1 MTVQAE
7 VFRIDSI
14 GKGCLAIM
22 AHPASAASVASTISE
37 IAALGFHQVVS
48 LLEPAE
54 ADALGLAH
62 EAELVTAQSMKF
74 VSFAIP
80 DMGLPAS
87 GEEFARLAQNLFGEI
102 EAGTNTLIH
111 CRGGIGRSGLLA
123 AAVLLRSGKDVQ
135 EAFAQVSLMRGRRV
149 PETTQQGAWL
159 RANHKAITNGVGQV
173 TTSIST

>member
-1 MTVQAE
+1 MTNQIE

-22 AHPASAASVASTISE
+22 AHPASAGNAAATIAE
-37 IAALGFHQVVS
+37 IAALNFHQVVS

-54 ADALGLAH
+54 ADALGLAR
-62 EAELVTAQSMKF
+62 EAELVTAQSMNY

-80 DMGLPAS
+80 DMNQPACS
-87 GEEFARLAQNLFGEI
+87 EDFAQLAQRLFSEI

-123 AAVLLRSGKDVQ
+123 AAVLLIGGRSIQ
-135 EAFAQVSLMRGRRV
+135 AAFAQVSRIRRMPV
-149 PETTQQGAWL
+149 PETPQQAAWL
-159 RANHKAITNGVGQV
+159 QTNLAVITRAVDRVSRSA
-173 TTSIST
+173 SA

>member
-1 MTVQAE
+1 MTVLAE

-22 AHPASAASVASTISE
+22 AHPASTGNVASTISE

-54 ADALGLAH
+54 ADALGLAR
-62 EAELVTAQSMKF
+62 EAELVTARSMKF
-74 VSFAIP
+74 ISFAIP
-80 DMGLPAS
+80 DMGLPACS
-87 GEEFARLAQNLFGEI
+87 EDFMRLAQLLFTEI

-123 AAVLLRSGKDVQ
+123 AAVLLQGGKDVQ
-135 EAFAQVSLMRGRRV
+135 AAFAQVSRMRGRQV
-149 PETTQQGAWL
+149 PETAQQGDWL
-159 RANHKAITNGVGQV
+159 QANHEAITNMPEPV
-173 TTSIST
+173 TTSISR

>member
-1 MTVQAE
+1 MTDQTE

-22 AHPASAASVASTISE
+22 AHPASAASVAGTISE

-54 ADALGLAH
+54 VDALGLAQ

-74 VSFAIP
+74 ISFAIP
-80 DMGLPAS
+80 DMGLPACS
-87 GEEFARLAQNLFGEI
+87 EEFTRLAQNLFTEI

-123 AAVLLRSGKDVQ
+123 TAVLMQGGKDVHA
-135 EAFAQVSLMRGRRV
+135 AFAQVSLMRGRRV
-149 PETTQQGAWL
+149 PETTQQGDWL
-159 RANHKAITNGVGQV
+159 RANHEAITHGVERV

>member
-1 MTVQAE
+1 MTNQAE
-7 VFRIDSI
+7 VFRIDTT

-22 AHPASAASVASTISE
+22 AHPAVTGSVASTIAE

-54 ADALGLAH
+54 ANALGLAE

-74 VSFAIP
+74 ISYAIP
-80 DMGLPAS
+80 DMGLPACS
-87 GEEFARLAQNLFGEI
+87 EDFTRLAKLLFTEI

-123 AAVLLRSGKDVQ
+123 AAVLLHGGKDVQ
-135 EAFAQVSLMRGRRV
+135 AAFAQVSLMRGRRV
-149 PETTQQGAWL
+149 PETAQQGDWL
-159 RANHKAITNGVGQV
+159 QASHEAIINEVEPV
-173 TTSIST
+173 TTSISR

>member
-1 MTVQAE
+1 
-7 VFRIDSI
+7 
-14 GKGCLAIM
+14 M
-22 AHPASAASVASTISE
+22 AHPASAAGAGSVASTISE

-54 ADALGLAH
+54 ANALGLA
-62 EAELVTAQSMKF
+62 EEGELVTAQSMRF

-87 GEEFARLAQNLFGEI
+87 SEDFTRLAQLLFTEI

-123 AAVLLRSGKDVQ
+123 AAVLLQSGKDVQ
-135 EAFAQVSLMRGRRV
+135 AAFAQVSLMRGRRV
-149 PETTQQGAWL
+149 PETAQQGDWL
-159 RANHKAITNGVGQV
+159 QASHEAIVKEVEQV
-173 TTSIST
+173 TTSISR

>member
-1 MTVQAE
+1 MTNQAE

-14 GKGCLAIM
+14 GKGCLAVM
-22 AHPASAASVASTISE
+22 AHPASTGSVANTISE

-54 ADALGLAH
+54 AEALGLAE
-62 EAELVTAQSMKF
+62 EAELVTARSMKF
-74 VSFAIP
+74 ISYAIP
-80 DMGLPAS
+80 DMGLPARS
-87 GEEFARLAQNLFGEI
+87 DDFVRLAQNLFTQI

-123 AAVLLRSGKDVQ
+123 AAVLLRGGKGVQ
-135 EAFAQVSLMRGRRV
+135 EAFAQVSRMRGRQV
-149 PETTQQGAWL
+149 PETAQQGDWL
-159 RANHKAITNGVGQV
+159 QASHEVIINEVGKV

>member
-1 MTVQAE
+1 MTSQTE

-22 AHPASAASVASTISE
+22 AHPASTGSVASTISE

-54 ADALGLAH
+54 ADVLGLAQ

-74 VSFAIP
+74 ISYAIP
-80 DMGLPAS
+80 DMGLPARS
-87 GEEFARLAQNLFGEI
+87 DDFARLAQSLFTQI
-102 EAGTNTLIH
+102 DAGTNTLIH

-123 AAVLLRSGKDVQ
+123 AAVLLRGGKDVQ
-135 EAFAQVSLMRGRRV
+135 TAFAQVSLMRGRQV
-149 PETTQQGAWL
+149 PETAQQGDWL
-159 RANHKAITNGVGQV
+159 QASHEAITNEP
-173 TTSIST
+173 

>member
-1 MTVQAE
+1 MTIQVE

-22 AHPASAASVASTISE
+22 AHPASAASVADTISE

-54 ADALGLAH
+54 ADALGLAQ
-62 EAELVTAQSMKF
+62 EAELVTAHSMKF

-80 DMGLPAS
+80 DMGLPACS
-87 GEEFARLAQNLFGEI
+87 AEFTRLVQLLFSEI
-102 EAGTNTLIH
+102 ETGTNTLIH

-123 AAVLLRSGKDVQ
+123 AAVLLQCGQDVQ
-135 EAFAQVSLMRGRRV
+135 TAFAQVSLMRGRQV
-149 PETTQQGAWL
+149 PETAQQGDWL
-159 RANHKAITNGVGQV
+159 KASHEAIINEPK
-173 TTSIST
+173 

>member
-1 MTVQAE
+1 MTNRAE

-22 AHPASAASVASTISE
+22 AHPASAAGVGSVASTISE

-54 ADALGLAH
+54 ADALGLA
-62 EAELVTAQSMKF
+62 EEGELVMAQSMKF

-80 DMGLPAS
+80 DMGLPACV
-87 GEEFARLAQNLFGEI
+87 EDFARLAQLLFTEI
-102 EAGTNTLIH
+102 NSGTNTLIH

-123 AAVLLRSGKDVQ
+123 AAVLLQCGKDVQ
-135 EAFAQVSLMRGRRV
+135 TAFAQVSLMRGRQV
-149 PETTQQGAWL
+149 PETAQQGDWL
-159 RANHKAITNGVGQV
+159 QASHEAIINEP
-173 TTSIST
+173 